1 MSYVGIYFGL
11 KLTHIVAVILSGLLF
26 FVRGIWHLTDS
37 RLLLQPWVK
46 ILPHVIDTILLFSA
60 ISLLFLTQQYPF
72 VHNWLTAKL
81 LGLIL
86 YIGLGIVAFRFASSS
101 KAVQFIVWC
110 MALVVF
116 AYIISVAFFRD
127 PWPFININVM
137 Q

>member
-1 MSYVGIYFGL
+1 MSYVSIYFGL

-37 RLLLQPWVK
+37 RLLLRRWVK

-72 VHNWLTAKL
+72 VHSWLTAKVL
-81 LGLIL
+81 ALIL
-86 YIGLGIVAFRFASSS
+86 YIGLGIVAFRFASS
-101 KAVQFIVWC
+101 KAVQFIAWC
-110 MALVVF
+110 TALVVF
-116 AYIISVAFFRD
+116 AYIINVAFFRD
-127 PWPFININVM
+127 PWPFNNINVM